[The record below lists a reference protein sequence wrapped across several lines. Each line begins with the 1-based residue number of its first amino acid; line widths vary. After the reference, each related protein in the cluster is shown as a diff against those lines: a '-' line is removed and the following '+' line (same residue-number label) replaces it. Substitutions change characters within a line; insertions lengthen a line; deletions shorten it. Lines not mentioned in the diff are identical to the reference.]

1 MRIIFIFFITSYCA
15 FPATITGYDLFRS
28 LNKKNSTDVYDYN
41 DYETVGAFIA
51 GVISGLNH
59 SKKLYSSIIK
69 EYIHDEGAKENLGII
84 FMPINKNWNPQQYRD
99 LVHIYLREN
108 PHFLHLSASEVV
120 VLALFNAAIA
130 SNGDL

>member
-1 MRIIFIFFITSYCA
+1 MRIILILCITSYCA

-28 LNKKNSTDVYDYN
+28 LNKKNSTDIFDFN
-41 DYETVGAFIA
+41 DYETAGAFIA

-59 SKKLYSSIIK
+59 SKKLYTSIIK
-69 EYIHDEGAKENLGII
+69 EYIHDEGAKDNLGII
-84 FMPINKNWNPQQYRD
+84 FMPINKSWNPQQYRD

-108 PHFLHLSASEVV
+108 PHVLHLSASEIV
-120 VLALFNAAIA
+120 VLALFNAAIV